1 MRRLIKWVEA
11 LSARP
16 TGRIPVA
23 SGGWA
28 ETKAAYRL
36 LDTEALDWRELLEVH
51 TERTRERLQDQ
62 PVVLCLQ
69 DTTELDFTTQPGIAG
84 LGRLSDEAQHGMYL
98 HPTLVVTPE
107 GVALGVIDA
116 WGRWNSCYRMRPDG
130 RRDGYGKPSIA
141 RP

>member
-1 MRRLIKWVEA
+1 MGSNRNW
-11 LSARP
+11 
-16 TGRIPVA
+16 GY
-23 SGGWA
+23 SGYDGA
-28 ETKAAYRL
+28 GFHHAAG
-36 LDTEALDWRELLEVH
+36 D
-51 TERTRERLQDQ
+51 
-62 PVVLCLQ
+62 
-69 DTTELDFTTQPGIAG
+69 AG

-98 HPTLVVTPE
+98 HPTWVVTPE